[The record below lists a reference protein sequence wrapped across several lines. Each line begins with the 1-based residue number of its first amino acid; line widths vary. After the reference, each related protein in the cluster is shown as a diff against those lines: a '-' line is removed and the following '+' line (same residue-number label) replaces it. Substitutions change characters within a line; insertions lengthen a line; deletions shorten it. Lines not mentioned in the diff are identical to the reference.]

1 MKSDFSEKTLEHFLK
16 NFDNEKKFEYHI
28 SLKLMKNTLSF
39 FCASE
44 FPLKG
49 NNYSQ
54 ESFYPS

>member
-39 FCASE
+39 FLRIRVSA
-44 FPLKG
+44 
-49 NNYSQ
+49 
-54 ESFYPS
+54 